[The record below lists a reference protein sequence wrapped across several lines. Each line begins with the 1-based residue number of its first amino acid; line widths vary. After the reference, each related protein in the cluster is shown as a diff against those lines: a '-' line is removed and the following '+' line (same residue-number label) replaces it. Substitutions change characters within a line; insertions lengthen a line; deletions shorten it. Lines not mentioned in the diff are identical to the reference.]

1 MKKIVVW
8 LLALVC
14 AFGMAG
20 CKPVIIDKETDGD
33 YEVNIDLDQNTEGTL
48 SILVPSTDGGRES
61 DIIDVL
67 AKGFKAIYP
76 NVTVVKHA
84 DMITD
89 EMYMDTIGTLVQ
101 SESMPDLVYT
111 NTAMY
116 YYLVSKKVV
125 VNLEP
130 YFKATEEAGTLDM
143 ADYYSEYFNMATFE
157 GKRYIWN
164 INAEFGNHIICRY
177 STKMSKPKSNV
188 VQMTPINNQS
198 YVNCQGAPTAKMQP
212 GIFCIHV

>member
-125 VNLEP
+125 ARWIWRITIRSISTWRRL
-130 YFKATEEAGTLDM
+130 KASAI
-143 ADYYSEYFNMATFE
+143 S
-157 GKRYIWN
+157 
-164 INAEFGNHIICRY
+164 CRAMR
-177 STKMSKPKSNV
+177 TRW
-188 VQMTPINNQS
+188 
-198 YVNCQGAPTAKMQP
+198 
-212 GIFCIHV
+212 